1 MNHFKVRALVGFA
14 VAAAVAASL
23 AGAQDYGAVQNDKAA
38 QKPGTQ
44 QGTQQGGSTAG
55 GTAAAGG
62 GTAQGKA
69 AGPAMV
75 YMLIPVEVAA
85 KADTMKS
92 GCWAR
97 IYSNTNYTG
106 DTLTLAGPVSI
117 ADMDGPFGMN
127 WDDKVE
133 SIELGPK
140 ATLTV
145 YDNEA
150 FRDQV
155 AQFKPG
161 QKVAD
166 ISRPLGFFDE
176 FASVRM
182 SCAKS

>member
-1 MNHFKVRALVGFA
+1 MKVRTLVGFS

-44 QGTQQGGSTAG
+44 QGGSTGGS
-55 GTAAAGG
+55 TAAAGG

-69 AGPAMV
+69 AGPSMV
-75 YMLIPVEVAA
+75 YMLIPVEAAA
-85 KADTMKS
+85 KAETMKS

-150 FRDQV
+150 FRDQL

-166 ISRPLGFFDE
+166 ISRPLGFFVE